1 MLMNN
6 YSDYDDDENTMAA
19 ETIVGVGKLDWLIA
33 LGVAVGVFALL
44 ALWSYPG
51 IYPPAWND
59 IAVAAGTRPPQ
70 SIVPGLW
77 RLISWGLFK
86 AIGVAKGLVVYKML
100 GHVLGAASVGML
112 YVFFRQCLSISI
124 RDRRQM
130 ARRRLFAVR
139 AAAAVAAVAFA
150 CSEPFWR
157 TAQLFT
163 PVTLLLFM
171 ALVAMTLFA
180 MFLRNGSMSSVY
192 FCAFLAGVISAES
205 PIGVIGVVVSWAAY
219 TFITRYGE
227 QFAMPLVNPAAA
239 QVSKWHLTFLFV
251 LGLLVTACLNCYSF
265 FALGGLQAIGDPG
278 LSVLPVRY
286 INNHFA
292 LFTGAASLVGWLFL
306 SVMIVLPWFV
316 SAAMLPKATD
326 EEHFL
331 PYGIGLVYVVA
342 ALFAV
347 SQLCPVEGLWI
358 WGWQFG
364 GVDLVRSQSLM
375 IMMAMLAAASVM
387 GAIVVL
393 GVDGFCRDH
402 KFIAQQQFGFSP
414 ADDDSDDDADQIY
427 MVKPKRLSRR
437 DEVRLGK
444 LSRAVVVTF
453 MLLVIPAITVPS
465 RYCGKARE
473 MLGVISGYLDLV
485 LRETEGRRFLLSDGR
500 FDTGLEVAALAKGR
514 MLFPLSVM
522 SGRGDY
528 DTYIRLRGI
537 TDGEDRLA
545 AAIGAPSLLRT
556 WIRDNPSALTN
567 CCAQIGFE
575 FWKRDGRPLPT
586 MLGAVARPGEKDAS
600 FIAECVKAR
609 NELVERV
616 LDFYARRR
624 NVASNDRTV
633 ETLFETVQWRLA
645 RIARFRGEE
654 FDLASNVKGAQE
666 EVALGDSLDNRNAS
680 LRELLEAL
688 ERVNQNS
695 RHRLSPREGLR
706 QALADA
712 NFALASQYA
721 DAVLKSHP
729 ENADANFAMGML
741 YWQQRQYARA
751 EDHLSRCLVLS
762 PREPAVYN
770 NLAMVQMHLRKFDAA
785 EKNAKRALE
794 LAPGSAEILDTI
806 KQVVE
811 AREAAATN
819 ALPAVIDMSNS
830 PMKPVDKTR

>member
-1 MLMNN
+1 MFMNN
-6 YSDYDDDENTMAA
+6 YSEYDDDENSIAA
-19 ETIVGVGKLDWLIA
+19 ESIVGVGKTDWLIA
-33 LGVAVGVFALL
+33 LAVAAVVFVMLGVWG
-44 ALWSYPG
+44 YPG
-51 IYPPAWND
+51 IYPPAWGD

-70 SIVPGLW
+70 SIVPGMW
-77 RLISWGLFK
+77 RLISWLVFK
-86 AIGVAKGLVVYKML
+86 TVGVAKGLLLYKML
-100 GHVLGAASVGML
+100 GHVLGAASVAL
-112 YVFFRQCLSISI
+112 VFVFFRQCLSISI
-124 RDRRQM
+124 RYRRQM
-130 ARRRLFAVR
+130 VRRRMFAVR
-139 AAAAVAAVAFA
+139 VAAAVASVAFA
-150 CSEPFWR
+150 SSEPFWR
-157 TAQLFT
+157 AAQLFT
-163 PVTLLLFM
+163 PVTLLLFTS
-171 ALVAMTLFA
+171 LVAMTLFS
-180 MFLRNGSMSSVY
+180 MFLRNGSMSAVY
-192 FCAFLAGVISAES
+192 WGSFLAGVVTAES
-205 PIGVIGVVVSWAAY
+205 PIGVIGVIVAWAVY
-219 TFITRYGE
+219 SFITRYGE

-251 LGLLVTACLNCYSF
+251 FGCLATACLNCYSF
-265 FALGGLQAIGDPG
+265 FALGGLQAVGDPG
-278 LSVLPVRY
+278 LSVLPVKY

-292 LFTGAASLVGWLFL
+292 LFAGAASLVGWLFL
-306 SVMIVLPWFV
+306 MVMIVLPWFV

-342 ALFAV
+342 CIFAV
-347 SQLCPVEGLWI
+347 SQLCPIEGLWI
-358 WGWQFG
+358 WSWQFG
-364 GVDLVRSQSLM
+364 GVDLVKSQPLM
-375 IMMAMLAAASVM
+375 IMVSMLAAASIM

-402 KFIAQQQFGFSP
+402 KFIAQQQFGFSSADED
-414 ADDDSDDDADQIY
+414 ADDDDEVYHA
-427 MVKPKRLSRR
+427 MRKRMSRR
-437 DEVRLGK
+437 SQARLGK
-444 LSRAVVVTF
+444 FSRAVVVSF
-453 MLLVIPAITVPS
+453 MLLVVPAMTVPS

-473 MLGVISGYLDLV
+473 MLGVINGYIDLV
-485 LRETEGRRFLLSDGR
+485 LRETEGRRFLVSDGR
-500 FDTGLEVAALAKGR
+500 FDAGLEVSALAKGR
-514 MLFPLSVM
+514 VLFPLSVM

-528 DTYIRLRGI
+528 DSYIRLRGI

-556 WIRDNPSALTN
+556 WIRDNPSELTN

-575 FWKRDGRPLPT
+575 FWKREGRPLPT
-586 MLGAVARPGEKDAS
+586 MLGAVARPGEKDAA
-600 FIAECVKAR
+600 FVAECVKAR
-609 NELVERV
+609 DELAARV
-616 LDFYARRR
+616 LNFYGMRR
-624 NVASNDRTV
+624 NVSSNDRDI
-633 ETLFETVQWRLA
+633 ESLFETVQWRLA

-654 FDLASNVKGAQE
+654 FDLAGNVKAAQE

-770 NLAMVQMHLRKFDAA
+770 NLAMVQMHLHKFDAA

-806 KQVVE
+806 RQVTE
-811 AREAAATN
+811 ARAAAATN
-819 ALPAVIDMSNS
+819 SLPAVIDLSNS
-830 PMKPVDKTR
+830 PMRPVDKTR